1 MNQEII
7 NTQLWKICTSFKEKT
22 DIKKNYIIYISA
34 LLYLR
39 YYKSFYY
46 NDFDELYNRKN
57 DYYIDDDIDSKI
69 KNIQNY
75 DKYLFSNIHFKSIVT
90 YRDLGE
96 TNILTQII
104 TDIKNL
110 TDKTSKQAIA
120 EAYEYVLKQAIVK
133 NDILKQNGEFYTPL
147 EITNLM
153 ANLIIE
159 EDNKTIYDPVCGSGN
174 FIKSAMNKCKGEVFG
189 EEKNLD
195 YYNICKT
202 RLLLNDI
209 KDENI
214 IYEKENKLLQ
224 NIKFDYILSNPPFSE
239 KNWIEK
245 IYDSKDYEI
254 FNSYK
259 LKPSSVG
266 DYAYVIKML
275 SRLKCDGKMAV
286 ILPHGV
292 LFRENEKEVRKRLIQ
307 ENYIE
312 AIIGLPDNLFYTTRM
327 SVIILIISKNKKN
340 ENIFII
346 DASEDYSN
354 DKKNKVL
361 SPKYQDR
368 IIEVYKNKT
377 EIKDYSRII
386 STKDVINNDF
396 NLTIKK
402 YINKDDKRNSIEN
415 KDIIQHL
422 IKLEKERKILEDNIK
437 NVLEV
442 LGYKEIVDLQ
452 QITKENNNYDVDY
465 KVIGSN
471 IKKARIKNKLTQEEV
486 AEKLCLSVKYISR
499 IENGTGGLR
508 LESLVKFSKV
518 LGVSLGEIL
527 GSN

>member
-1 MNQEII
+1 MNQETI
-7 NTQLWKICTSFKEKT
+7 NTQLWEICESFKEKT

-39 YYKSFYY
+39 YYKD
-46 NDFDELYNRKN
+46 NDFEELYNSRIN
-57 DYYIDDDIDSKI
+57 YYIDEDIDLKI
-69 KNIQNY
+69 KKIQNY
-75 DKYLFSNIHFKSIVT
+75 DKYLFSNIHFKSVVT

-96 TNILTQII
+96 ENILIKI
-104 TDIKNL
+104 VTDIKKL
-110 TDKTSKQAIA
+110 TDRVSKRIIA
-120 EAYEYVLKQAIVK
+120 EAYEYVLKQSVIK
-133 NDILKQNGEFYTPL
+133 NDILKQNGEFYTPI
-147 EITNLM
+147 EITDLM
-153 ANLIIE
+153 CNLIIE
-159 EDNKTIYDPVCGSGN
+159 EDNKSIYDPGYGSGN
-174 FIKSAMNKCKGEVFG
+174 FIKSAMNKCNGKVFG

-209 KDENI
+209 NDENI

-224 NIKFDYILSNPPFSE
+224 NIRFDYILSNPPFSE

-254 FNSYK
+254 FNNYR

-275 SRLKCDGKMAV
+275 SRLKNDGKMAV

-312 AIIGLPDNLFYTTRM
+312 AIIGLPENLFYTTRM
-327 SVIILIISKNKKN
+327 AVIILIISKNKRNK
-340 ENIFII
+340 NIFII

-361 SPKYQDR
+361 SQKYQDR
-368 IIEVYKNKT
+368 IIDVYKNKT
-377 EIKDYSRII
+377 EIENYSRII
-386 STKDVINNDF
+386 TVKDVINNDF

-402 YINKDDKRNSIEN
+402 YINKDDKKDNIEN

-422 IKLEKERKILEDNIK
+422 IKLEKEKNILENNIK

-452 QITKENNNYDVDY
+452 QITKEDNNYNVDY
-465 KVIGSN
+465 KVIGRN
-471 IKKARIKNKLTQEEV
+471 IKKARTKNNLTQEDV
-486 AEKLCLSVKYISR
+486 AEKLCISSKYVSR
-499 IENGTGGLR
+499 IESGIGGLR
-508 LESLVKFSKV
+508 LETLV
-518 LGVSLGEIL
+518 
-527 GSN
+527 N